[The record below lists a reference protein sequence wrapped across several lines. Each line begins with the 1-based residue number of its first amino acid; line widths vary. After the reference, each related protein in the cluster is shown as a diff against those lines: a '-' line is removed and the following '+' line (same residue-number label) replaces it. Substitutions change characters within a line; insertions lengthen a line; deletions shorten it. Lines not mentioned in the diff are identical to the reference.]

1 MIKYNKKA
9 LFYIIRGCVYTMSLQ
24 TKYIAGISLGVMGV
38 GFAASIPFQGTVAG
52 EIIQG
57 GFEAGLVGGLADWF
71 AVTALF
77 RHPLGI
83 PIPHTALLPKNR
95 KRVTKGLVSTLEN
108 EWLTKE
114 SITSKVK
121 EMQLAQMV
129 LQIAEKELQSDA
141 VKKGIVTIAEK
152 AIVTIDTE
160 KLAVIIEK
168 ELKTYL
174 HTTNTS
180 NILQV
185 LVDQLVVQEYDEHT
199 LDYILVKVK
208 DWTAQDEARYQ
219 LGSLGMKAMENIKV
233 DGFLQF
239 TLKSFMNIVDEDKI
253 GGILQK
259 FIISNIN
266 SLQDA
271 DNSTRQLILAKI
283 RQEIINVKEN
293 EALLQELENWKE
305 KWIANWN
312 ATDKIKEM
320 LEQVQQRAVTF
331 VNNEEFADKYVIPFL
346 QTQMNKIKEDEQ
358 TVQKIEDWLQKQVVN
373 IVENNHSKIGKLV
386 QENLDKLD
394 DKTLIEMI
402 ENNVGKDLQW
412 IRVNGAVCGF
422 MIGLVLEGIKA
433 II

>member
-1 MIKYNKKA
+1 
-9 LFYIIRGCVYTMSLQ
+9 MSLQ

-77 RHPLGI
+77 RHPMGI

-95 KRVTKGLVSTLEN
+95 KRVTKGLINTLEN

-114 SITSKVK
+114 SITNKVK

-129 LQIAEKELQSDA
+129 LQIAEREMQSDA

-152 AIVTIDTE
+152 AIVSIDTE

-174 HTTNTS
+174 HTMNTS

-185 LVDQLVVQEYDEHT
+185 LVDQLVVQEYDEKT

-259 FIISNIN
+259 FIISNIS

-320 LEQVQQRAVTF
+320 LEQVQQKAVAF

-346 QTQMNKIKEDEQ
+346 QKQMNKIKDDEV
-358 TVQKIEDWLQKQVVN
+358 TVQKIEDWLQKQVVKL
-373 IVENNHSKIGKLV
+373 VENNHSKIGKLV

>member
-1 MIKYNKKA
+1 
-9 LFYIIRGCVYTMSLQ
+9 MSLQ
-24 TKYIAGISLGVMGV
+24 TKYIAGISIGVMGV

-129 LQIAEKELQSDA
+129 LEIAEKELQSDA

-152 AIVTIDTE
+152 AILQIDTE

-174 HTTNTS
+174 HTINTS

-185 LVDQLVVQEYDEHT
+185 LVDQLVVQEYDEKT

-293 EALLQELENWKE
+293 ESLLQELENWKA
-305 KWIANWN
+305 KWITNWD

-331 VNNEEFADKYVIPFL
+331 VKNEEFADKYVVPFL
-346 QTQMNKIKEDEQ
+346 QTQMNKVKEDER
-358 TVQKIEDWLQKQVVN
+358 TVQKIEEWLQKQVVT
-373 IVENNHSKIGKLV
+373 IVEKNHSKIGKLV

>member
-1 MIKYNKKA
+1 
-9 LFYIIRGCVYTMSLQ
+9 MSLQ

-77 RHPLGI
+77 RHPMGI

-95 KRVTKGLVSTLEN
+95 KRVTKGLIHTLEN

-114 SITSKVK
+114 SITNKVK

-129 LQIAEKELQSDA
+129 LQIAEREMQSDA

-174 HTTNTS
+174 HTINTS

-185 LVDQLVVQEYDEHT
+185 LVDQLVVQEYDEKT

-271 DNSTRQLILAKI
+271 DNSTRQLILSKI
-283 RQEIINVKEN
+283 RQEIIHVKEN

-305 KWIANWN
+305 KWIANWD
-312 ATDKIKEM
+312 ATEKIKEM
-320 LEQVQQRAVTF
+320 LEQVQQRAITF
-331 VNNEEFADKYVIPFL
+331 VKNEEFTDKYVIPFL

-358 TVQKIEDWLQKQVVN
+358 TVQKIEEWLQKQVVTL
-373 IVENNHSKIGKLV
+373 VEKNHSKIGKLV

>member
-1 MIKYNKKA
+1 
-9 LFYIIRGCVYTMSLQ
+9 MSLQ

-77 RHPLGI
+77 RHPMGI

-95 KRVTKGLVSTLEN
+95 KRVTKGLINTLEN

-114 SITSKVK
+114 SITNKVK

-129 LQIAEKELQSDA
+129 LQIAEREMQSDA
-141 VKKGIVTIAEK
+141 VKKRIVTIAEK
-152 AIVTIDTE
+152 AIVSIDTE
-160 KLAVIIEK
+160 KLAVIFEK

-174 HTTNTS
+174 HTINTS

-185 LVDQLVVQEYDEHT
+185 LVDQLVVQEYDEKT

-305 KWIANWN
+305 KWIANWDG
-312 ATDKIKEM
+312 TEKIKEI

-358 TVQKIEDWLQKQVVN
+358 TVQKIEEWLQKQVVKL
-373 IVENNHSKIGKLV
+373 VENNHSKIGKLV

>member
-1 MIKYNKKA
+1 
-9 LFYIIRGCVYTMSLQ
+9 MSLQ
-24 TKYIAGISLGVMGV
+24 TKYIAGISLGVMGI

-77 RHPLGI
+77 RHPMGI

-95 KRVTKGLVSTLEN
+95 KRVTKGLINTLEN

-114 SITSKVK
+114 SITNKVK

-129 LQIAEKELQSDA
+129 LQIAEREMQSDA

-152 AIVTIDTE
+152 AIASIDTE

-174 HTTNTS
+174 HTINTN

-185 LVDQLVVQEYDEHT
+185 LVDQLVVQEYDEKT

-266 SLQDA
+266 SLQEA

-293 EALLQELENWKE
+293 EALLKELENWKE
-305 KWIANWN
+305 KWIANWD

-320 LEQVQQRAVTF
+320 LEQVQQRAVAF

-346 QTQMNKIKEDEQ
+346 QKQMNKIKEDEQ
-358 TVQKIEDWLQKQVVN
+358 TVQKIEDWLQKQVVSL
-373 IVENNHSKIGKLV
+373 VEKNHSKIGKLV

>member
-1 MIKYNKKA
+1 
-9 LFYIIRGCVYTMSLQ
+9 MSLQ

-77 RHPLGI
+77 RHPMGI

-95 KRVTKGLVSTLEN
+95 KRVTKGLINTLEN

-114 SITSKVK
+114 SITNKVK

-129 LQIAEKELQSDA
+129 LQIAEREMQSDA

-152 AIVTIDTE
+152 VIVSIDTE

-174 HTTNTS
+174 HTINTS

-185 LVDQLVVQEYDEHT
+185 LVDQLVVQEYDEKT

-305 KWIANWN
+305 KWIANWDG
-312 ATDKIKEM
+312 TDKIKEM

-346 QTQMNKIKEDEQ
+346 QTQMNKIKDDEV
-358 TVQKIEDWLQKQVVN
+358 TVQKIEDWLQKQVVTL
-373 IVENNHSKIGKLV
+373 VEKNHSKIGKLV

>member
-1 MIKYNKKA
+1 
-9 LFYIIRGCVYTMSLQ
+9 MSLQ

-77 RHPLGI
+77 RHPMGI

-95 KRVTKGLVSTLEN
+95 KRVTKGLIHTLEN

-114 SITSKVK
+114 SITNKVK

-129 LQIAEKELQSDA
+129 LQIAEREMQSDA

-174 HTTNTS
+174 HTINTS

-185 LVDQLVVQEYDEHT
+185 LVDQLVVQEYDEKT

-266 SLQDA
+266 SLQEA
-271 DNSTRQLILAKI
+271 DNTTRQLILAKI

-293 EALLQELENWKE
+293 EALLKELENWKE
-305 KWIANWN
+305 KWIANWD

-320 LEQVQQRAVTF
+320 LEQVQQRAVAF

-346 QTQMNKIKEDEQ
+346 QKQMNKIKEDEQ
-358 TVQKIEDWLQKQVVN
+358 IVQKIEDWLQKQVVSL
-373 IVENNHSKIGKLV
+373 VEKNHSKIGKLV

>member
-1 MIKYNKKA
+1 
-9 LFYIIRGCVYTMSLQ
+9 MSLQ

-77 RHPLGI
+77 RHPMGI

-95 KRVTKGLVSTLEN
+95 KRVTKGLINTLEN

-114 SITSKVK
+114 SITNKVK
-121 EMQLAQMV
+121 EMQLAQMI
-129 LQIAEKELQSDA
+129 LQIAEREMQSDA

-152 AIVTIDTE
+152 AIVSIDTE

-174 HTTNTS
+174 HTINTN

-185 LVDQLVVQEYDEHT
+185 LVDQLVVQEYDEKT

-208 DWTAQDEARYQ
+208 DWTGQDEARYQ

-266 SLQDA
+266 SLQEV

-320 LEQVQQRAVTF
+320 LEQVQQRAVAF

-346 QTQMNKIKEDEQ
+346 QKQMNKIKEDEQ
-358 TVQKIEDWLQKQVVN
+358 TVQKIEDWLQKQVVSL
-373 IVENNHSKIGKLV
+373 VEKNHSKIGKLV

>member
-1 MIKYNKKA
+1 
-9 LFYIIRGCVYTMSLQ
+9 MSLQ

-38 GFAASIPFQGTVAG
+38 GFAASIPFQGTIAG

-77 RHPLGI
+77 RHPMGI

-95 KRVTKGLVSTLEN
+95 KRVTKGLINTLEN

-114 SITSKVK
+114 SITNKVK

-129 LQIAEKELQSDA
+129 LQIAEREMQSDA

-152 AIVTIDTE
+152 AIVSIDTE

-174 HTTNTS
+174 HTINTN

-185 LVDQLVVQEYDEHT
+185 LVDQLVVQEYDEKT

-208 DWTAQDEARYQ
+208 DWTAQDEVRYQ

-266 SLQDA
+266 SLQEA

-320 LEQVQQRAVTF
+320 LEQVQQRAVAF

-346 QTQMNKIKEDEQ
+346 QKQMNKIKEDEQ
-358 TVQKIEDWLQKQVVN
+358 TVQKIEEWLQKQVVTL
-373 IVENNHSKIGKLV
+373 VEKNHSKIGKLV

>member
-1 MIKYNKKA
+1 
-9 LFYIIRGCVYTMSLQ
+9 
-24 TKYIAGISLGVMGV
+24 MGV

-77 RHPLGI
+77 RHPMGI

-95 KRVTKGLVSTLEN
+95 KRVTKGLINTLEN

-114 SITSKVK
+114 SITNKVK

-129 LQIAEKELQSDA
+129 LQIAEREMQSDA

-152 AIVTIDTE
+152 AIVSIDTE

-174 HTTNTS
+174 HTINTS

-185 LVDQLVVQEYDEHT
+185 LVDQLVVQEYDEKT

-305 KWIANWN
+305 KWIANWDG
-312 ATDKIKEM
+312 TEKIKEM

-358 TVQKIEDWLQKQVVN
+358 TVQKIEEWLQKQVVKL
-373 IVENNHSKIGKLV
+373 VENNHSKIGKLV

>member
-1 MIKYNKKA
+1 
-9 LFYIIRGCVYTMSLQ
+9 MSLQ

-77 RHPLGI
+77 RHPMGI

-95 KRVTKGLVSTLEN
+95 KRVTKGLIHTLEN

-114 SITSKVK
+114 SITNKVK

-129 LQIAEKELQSDA
+129 LQIAEREMQSDA

-168 ELKTYL
+168 ELKAYL
-174 HTTNTS
+174 HTINTS

-185 LVDQLVVQEYDEHT
+185 LVDQLVVQEYDEKT

-305 KWIANWN
+305 KWIANWD

-320 LEQVQQRAVTF
+320 LEQVQQRAITF
-331 VNNEEFADKYVIPFL
+331 VKNEEFTDKYVMPFL
-346 QTQMNKIKEDEQ
+346 QKQMNKIKEDEQ
-358 TVQKIEDWLQKQVVN
+358 IIRKIEEWLQKQVVTL
-373 IVENNHSKIGKLV
+373 VEKNHSKIGKLV

-394 DKTLIEMI
+394 DKMLIEMI

>member
-1 MIKYNKKA
+1 
-9 LFYIIRGCVYTMSLQ
+9 MSLQ

-57 GFEAGLVGGLADWF
+57 GVEAGLVGGLADWF

-77 RHPLGI
+77 RHPMGI

-95 KRVTKGLVSTLEN
+95 KRVTKGLINTLEN

-114 SITSKVK
+114 SITNKVK

-129 LQIAEKELQSDA
+129 LQIAEREMQSDA

-152 AIVTIDTE
+152 AIVSIDTE

-174 HTTNTS
+174 HTINTS

-185 LVDQLVVQEYDEHT
+185 LVDQLVVQEYDEKT

-208 DWTAQDEARYQ
+208 EWTAQDEARYQ

-271 DNSTRQLILAKI
+271 DNSTRQLILSKI

-320 LEQVQQRAVTF
+320 LEQVQQRAVAF

-346 QTQMNKIKEDEQ
+346 QKQMNKIKEDEQ
-358 TVQKIEDWLQKQVVN
+358 TVQKIEKWLQKQVVTL
-373 IVENNHSKIGKLV
+373 VEKNHSKIGKLV

>member
-1 MIKYNKKA
+1 
-9 LFYIIRGCVYTMSLQ
+9 MSLQ

-77 RHPLGI
+77 RHPMGI

-95 KRVTKGLVSTLEN
+95 KRVTKGLINTLEN

-114 SITSKVK
+114 SITNKVK

-129 LQIAEKELQSDA
+129 LQIAEREMQSDV

-152 AIVTIDTE
+152 AIVSIDTE
-160 KLAVIIEK
+160 KLAVIFEK

-174 HTTNTS
+174 HTINTS
-180 NILQV
+180 NMLQV
-185 LVDQLVVQEYDEHT
+185 LVDQLVVQEYDEKT

-305 KWIANWN
+305 KWIANWDG
-312 ATDKIKEM
+312 TEKIKEM

-358 TVQKIEDWLQKQVVN
+358 TVQKIEEWFQNQVVKL
-373 IVENNHSKIGKLV
+373 VENNHSKIGKLV
-386 QENLDKLD
+386 KENLDKLD

>member
-1 MIKYNKKA
+1 
-9 LFYIIRGCVYTMSLQ
+9 MSLQ

-38 GFAASIPFQGTVAG
+38 GFAASIPFQGSVAG

-77 RHPLGI
+77 RHPMGI

-95 KRVTKGLVSTLEN
+95 KRVTKGLINTLEN

-114 SITSKVK
+114 SITNKVK

-129 LQIAEKELQSDA
+129 LQIAEREMQSDA

-152 AIVTIDTE
+152 AIVSIDTE

-174 HTTNTS
+174 HTMNTS

-185 LVDQLVVQEYDEHT
+185 LVDQLVVQEYDEKT

-259 FIISNIN
+259 FIISNIS

-293 EALLQELENWKE
+293 EALLQELEKWKE

-320 LEQVQQRAVTF
+320 LEQVQQKAVAF
-331 VNNEEFADKYVIPFL
+331 VNNEEFADKYVTPFL
-346 QTQMNKIKEDEQ
+346 QKQMNKIKDDEV
-358 TVQKIEDWLQKQVVN
+358 TVQKIEDWLQKQVVKL
-373 IVENNHSKIGKLV
+373 VENNHSKIGKLV

>member
-1 MIKYNKKA
+1 
-9 LFYIIRGCVYTMSLQ
+9 MSLQ
-24 TKYIAGISLGVMGV
+24 TKYIAGISLGVMGI

-77 RHPLGI
+77 RHPMGI

-95 KRVTKGLVSTLEN
+95 KRVTKGLINTLEN

-114 SITSKVK
+114 SITNKVK

-129 LQIAEKELQSDA
+129 LQIAEREMQSDA

-152 AIVTIDTE
+152 AIVSIDTE

-174 HTTNTS
+174 HTINTN

-185 LVDQLVVQEYDEHT
+185 LVDQLVVQEYDEKT

-266 SLQDA
+266 SLQEA

-293 EALLQELENWKE
+293 EALLKELENWKE
-305 KWIANWN
+305 KWIANWD

-320 LEQVQQRAVTF
+320 LEQVQQRAVAF

-346 QTQMNKIKEDEQ
+346 QKQMNKIKEDEQ
-358 TVQKIEDWLQKQVVN
+358 TVQKIEDWLQKQVVSL
-373 IVENNHSKIGKLV
+373 VEKNHSKIGKLV

>member
-1 MIKYNKKA
+1 
-9 LFYIIRGCVYTMSLQ
+9 MSLQ

-77 RHPLGI
+77 RHPMGI

-95 KRVTKGLVSTLEN
+95 KRVTKGLIHTLEN

-114 SITSKVK
+114 SITNKVK

-129 LQIAEKELQSDA
+129 LQIAEREMQSDA

-174 HTTNTS
+174 HTINTS

-185 LVDQLVVQEYDEHT
+185 LVDQLVVQEYDEKT

-271 DNSTRQLILAKI
+271 DNSTRQLILSKI
-283 RQEIINVKEN
+283 RQEIKNVKEN

-320 LEQVQQRAVTF
+320 LEQVQQRAITF
-331 VNNEEFADKYVIPFL
+331 VKNEEFADKYVLPFL

-358 TVQKIEDWLQKQVVN
+358 TVQKIEEWLQKQVVTL
-373 IVENNHSKIGKLV
+373 VEKNHSKIGKLV

>member
-1 MIKYNKKA
+1 
-9 LFYIIRGCVYTMSLQ
+9 MSLQ

-38 GFAASIPFQGTVAG
+38 GFAASIPFQGSVAG

-77 RHPLGI
+77 RHPMGI

-95 KRVTKGLVSTLEN
+95 KRVTKGLINTLEN

-114 SITSKVK
+114 SITNKVK

-129 LQIAEKELQSDA
+129 LQIAEREMQSDA

-152 AIVTIDTE
+152 AIVSIDTE

-174 HTTNTS
+174 HTMNTS

-185 LVDQLVVQEYDEHT
+185 LVDQLVVQEYDEKT

-305 KWIANWN
+305 KWIASWN

-320 LEQVQQRAVTF
+320 LEQVQQRAVAF

-346 QTQMNKIKEDEQ
+346 QKQMNKIKEDEQ
-358 TVQKIEDWLQKQVVN
+358 TVQKIEEWLQKQVVTL
-373 IVENNHSKIGKLV
+373 VEKNHSKIGKLV

>member
-1 MIKYNKKA
+1 
-9 LFYIIRGCVYTMSLQ
+9 MSLQ

-38 GFAASIPFQGTVAG
+38 GFAASIPFQGTIAG

-77 RHPLGI
+77 RHPMGI

-95 KRVTKGLVSTLEN
+95 KRVTKGLINTLEN

-114 SITSKVK
+114 SITNKVK

-129 LQIAEKELQSDA
+129 LQIAEREMQSDA

-174 HTTNTS
+174 HTINTS

-185 LVDQLVVQEYDEHT
+185 LVDQLVVQEYDEKT

-293 EALLQELENWKE
+293 EALLQELEKWKE

-320 LEQVQQRAVTF
+320 LEQVQQKAVAF

-346 QTQMNKIKEDEQ
+346 QKQMNKIKDDEV
-358 TVQKIEDWLQKQVVN
+358 TVQKIEDWLQKQVVKL
-373 IVENNHSKIGKLV
+373 VENNHSKIGKLV

>member
-1 MIKYNKKA
+1 
-9 LFYIIRGCVYTMSLQ
+9 MSLQ
-24 TKYIAGISLGVMGV
+24 TKYIAGISLGVMGI

-77 RHPLGI
+77 RHPMGI

-95 KRVTKGLVSTLEN
+95 KRVTKGLINTLEN

-114 SITSKVK
+114 SITNKVK

-129 LQIAEKELQSDA
+129 LQIAEREMQSDA

-152 AIVTIDTE
+152 AIVSIDTE

-174 HTTNTS
+174 HTMNTS

-185 LVDQLVVQEYDEHT
+185 LVDQLVVQEYDEKT

-305 KWIANWN
+305 KWIANWDG
-312 ATDKIKEM
+312 TDKIKEM
-320 LEQVQQRAVTF
+320 LEQVQQKAVAF

-346 QTQMNKIKEDEQ
+346 QKQMNKIKDDEV
-358 TVQKIEDWLQKQVVN
+358 TVQKIEDWLQKQVVKL
-373 IVENNHSKIGKLV
+373 VENNHSKIGKLV

>member
-1 MIKYNKKA
+1 
-9 LFYIIRGCVYTMSLQ
+9 MSLQ
-24 TKYIAGISLGVMGV
+24 TKYIAGISLGVMGI

-77 RHPLGI
+77 RHPMGI

-95 KRVTKGLVSTLEN
+95 KRVTKGLINTLEN

-114 SITSKVK
+114 SITNKVK

-129 LQIAEKELQSDA
+129 LQIAEREMQSDA

-152 AIVTIDTE
+152 AIVSIDTE

-174 HTTNTS
+174 HTINTN

-185 LVDQLVVQEYDEHT
+185 LVDQLVVQEYDEKT

-266 SLQDA
+266 SLQEA

-293 EALLQELENWKE
+293 EALLKELENWKE
-305 KWIANWN
+305 KWIANWD

-320 LEQVQQRAVTF
+320 LEQVQQRAVAF
-331 VNNEEFADKYVIPFL
+331 VNNEEFADKYVISFL
-346 QTQMNKIKEDEQ
+346 QKQMNKIKEDEQ
-358 TVQKIEDWLQKQVVN
+358 TVQKIEDWLQKQVVSL
-373 IVENNHSKIGKLV
+373 VEKNHSKIGKLV